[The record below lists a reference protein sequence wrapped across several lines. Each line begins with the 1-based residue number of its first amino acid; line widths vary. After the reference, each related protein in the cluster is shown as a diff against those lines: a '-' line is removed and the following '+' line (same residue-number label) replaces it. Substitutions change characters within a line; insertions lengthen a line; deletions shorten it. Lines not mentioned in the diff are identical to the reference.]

1 MKKYGDIIRLPHHV
15 SSVHPHMPVSD
26 RAAQFAPF
34 AALTGYGDVI
44 KETARQTDARP
55 ELSEDEKEALDYKI
69 QLACGLPGDKPEITI
84 TCFVPD
90 EKKSGGAYHI
100 ASGRIIRSMDMNINL
115 FWIYLIHLYF
125 SLTALNGFR
134 KMIFPYLIPI
144 RSTVLAMLSL
154 LSYSPPQKTASRCS
168 QHHREASKSRQ
179 SILFQPVSLSQCPV

>member
-1 MKKYGDIIRLPHHV
+1 MSIEDTMKKYGDIIRLPHHV

-84 TCFVPD
+84 TYFVPD
-90 EKKSGGAYHI
+90 EKKSGVI
-100 ASGRIIRSMDMNINL
+100 
-115 FWIYLIHLYF
+115 LIE
-125 SLTALNGFR
+125 T
-134 KMIFPYLIPI
+134 K
-144 RSTVLAMLSL
+144 
-154 LSYSPPQKTASRCS
+154 K
-168 QHHREASKSRQ
+168 EK
-179 SILFQPVSLSQCPV
+179 